1 MSSSSSSS
9 SSSSLATDS
18 PAPGSSYLAQE
29 IASQP
34 DEVERF
40 IERHLPQ
47 MRRMA
52 DALPACSY
60 ALVAAR
66 GSSDHAATYA
76 RYVWGALAGLPVAP
90 AAPSLHTLYKTPPR
104 MAGALV
110 VGISQSGQSPDVV
123 SVVEEGRKQGRPTIA
138 FTNDETSPL
147 AQHADFVFK
156 LCETPEHAIAATKTY
171 TTQLTG
177 VALLGATLG
186 RSEAHIEELRRL
198 PAAMRQVLAGAREGA
213 QLAGSAMTDVTSFLT
228 IARGINLCTA
238 DELGL
243 KLREL
248 LCLPTHGW
256 SAADFRHGSIAMI
269 VRGTPVLL
277 VMPSG
282 VGFDDLQKLAVEV
295 TDRGAAITVI
305 SDDPAAAPMARNR
318 VPLAVAVSE
327 WLSPLTT
334 VLAGQLLA
342 LEMVKARGLNPD
354 RPAGLG
360 AKVVKTV

>member
-1 MSSSSSSS
+1 MSTSS
-9 SSSSLATDS
+9 ATASDS
-18 PAPGSSYLAQE
+18 PPPGSSYLAQE

-52 DALPACSY
+52 DALPPCSY

-104 MAGALV
+104 MQGALV

-123 SVVEEGRKQGRPTIA
+123 SVVEEGRKQGRPTVA

-147 AQHADFVFK
+147 AQHADYVFK
-156 LCETPEHAIAATKTY
+156 LCETAEHAIAATKTY

-198 PAAMRQVLAGAREGA
+198 PAAMRLVLAGAREGA

-305 SDDPAAAPMARNR
+305 SDDPAAAPMARHR
-318 VPLAVAVSE
+318 VPLAVTVSE

-334 VLAGQLLA
+334 VAAGQLLA

-360 AKVVKTV
+360 AKVVRTV

>member
-1 MSSSSSSS
+1 MSSPAVPPSSSSPQR
-9 SSSSLATDS
+9 A
-18 PAPGSSYLAQE
+18 SYLAQE

-40 IERHLPQ
+40 IERHLPE
-47 MRRMA
+47 MRRLA
-52 DALPACSY
+52 STLPPCSY
-60 ALVAAR
+60 VLCAAR

-76 RYVWGALAGLPVAP
+76 RYVWGGLAGLPVAS
-90 AAPSLHTLYKTPPR
+90 AAPSLHTLYKTPPK
-104 MAGALV
+104 MQGALV

-123 SVVEEGRKQGRPTIA
+123 SVIEEGRRQGRPTVA

-147 AQHADFVFK
+147 ARHADFVFK

-171 TTQLTG
+171 TTQLAG
-177 VALLGATLG
+177 VALLGAALG
-186 RSEAHIEELRRL
+186 RSEPHIEELRRL
-198 PAAMRQVLAGAREGA
+198 PAAMRQVLAGVQDAA
-213 QLAGSAMTDVTSFLT
+213 LQAGSGLTDVTSFLT
-228 IARGINLCTA
+228 LARGINLCTA

-295 TDRGAAITVI
+295 TERGASITVI
-305 SDDPAAAPMARNR
+305 SDDPAAAPMARHR
-318 VPLAVAVSE
+318 LSLAVAVPE

-360 AKVVKTV
+360 AKVVKTI

>member
-1 MSSSSSSS
+1 VNVPAVGGPWYGTAEPMSSTPSSF
-9 SSSSLATDS
+9 
-18 PAPGSSYLAQE
+18 LAQE

-40 IERHLPQ
+40 LDRHLPEMQ
-47 MRRMA
+47 RMA
-52 DALPACSY
+52 GALPACSY

-104 MAGALV
+104 MEGALV

-123 SVVEEGRKQGRPTIA
+123 SVVEEGRRQGRPTVA
-138 FTNDETSPL
+138 FTNDPGSPL
-147 AQHADFVFK
+147 AAASDYVFK

-171 TTQLTG
+171 TTQLAG

-186 RSEAHIEELRRL
+186 RSQAQLDELRRL
-198 PAAMRQVLAGAREGA
+198 PAAMRKVLAGAAAAAAACATA
-213 QLAGSAMTDVTSFLT
+213 QKDVTSFLT
-228 IARGINLCTA
+228 LARGINLCTA

-269 VRGTPVLL
+269 VRGTPILL

-282 VGFDDLQKLAVEV
+282 AGFADMQKLAVEV
-295 TDRGAAITVI
+295 TERGAVLTVI
-305 SDDPAAAPMARNR
+305 GDDPSAAPMARHR
-318 VPLAVAVSE
+318 LPLAEAVPE

-334 VLAGQLLA
+334 VLAGQLFA
-342 LEMVKARGLNPD
+342 LEMVRARGLNPD
-354 RPAGLG
+354 RPAGL
-360 AKVVKTV
+360 AEKVVRTV

>member
-1 MSSSSSSS
+1 MTKPSDSF
-9 SSSSLATDS
+9 LAR
-18 PAPGSSYLAQE
+18 E

-34 DEVERF
+34 DEVESF
-40 IERHLPQ
+40 IDRHLPD
-47 MRRMA
+47 MRRA
-52 DALPACSY
+52 SAALPKCNF

-76 RYVWGALAGLPVAP
+76 RYVWGALCGLPVAS
-90 AAPSLHTLYKTPPR
+90 AAPSLHTLYQTPPR
-104 MAGALV
+104 MDGALV

-123 SVVEEGRKQGRPTIA
+123 SVVEEGKRQGRPTIA
-138 FTNDETSPL
+138 FTNDPDSPL
-147 AQHADFVFK
+147 ARASDHVFK

-171 TTQLTG
+171 TTQLAG

-186 RSEAHIEELRRL
+186 GNEARLDELKRL
-198 PAAMRQVLAGAREGA
+198 PAAMRAVLAGAADPAKTAATADMG
-213 QLAGSAMTDVTSFLT
+213 VTSYLT
-228 IARGINLCTA
+228 LARGINLCTA

-269 VRGTPVLL
+269 VKGTPILL
-277 VMPSG
+277 IMPG
-282 VGFDDLQKLAVEV
+282 GAGFADMQRLAGEV
-295 TDRGAAITVI
+295 TERGAVLTVI
-305 SDDPAAAPMARNR
+305 SDDANAAPMARHR
-318 VPLAVAVSE
+318 LPLAASVPE

-334 VLAGQLLA
+334 VLPGQLFA
-342 LEMVKARGLNPD
+342 LEMVLARGLDPD

>member
-1 MSSSSSSS
+1 MQR
-9 SSSSLATDS
+9 LATS
-18 PAPGSSYLAQE
+18 
-29 IASQP
+29 
-34 DEVERF
+34 
-40 IERHLPQ
+40 
-47 MRRMA
+47 
-52 DALPACSY
+52 LPACSY

-104 MAGALV
+104 MTGALV

-123 SVVEEGRKQGRPTIA
+123 SVVAEGRAQGRPTVA

-147 AQHADFVFK
+147 AQHADYVFK

-171 TTQLTG
+171 TTQLAG
-177 VALLGATLG
+177 VALLGAALG
-186 RSEAHIEELRRL
+186 RSQAHLEDLRRL
-198 PAAMRQVLAGAREGA
+198 PEAMRKVLAGAQAACHQAGA
-213 QLAGSAMTDVTSFLT
+213 ATTDVTSFLT
-228 IARGINLCTA
+228 LARGINLCTA

-282 VGFDDLQKLAVEV
+282 AGFADLQQLAIEV
-295 TDRGAAITVI
+295 TERGAVITVI
-305 SDDPAAAPMARNR
+305 SDDPAAAPMARHR
-318 VPLAVAVSE
+318 LPLAATVPE
-327 WLSPLTT
+327 WLSPLTS
-334 VLAGQLLA
+334 VLVGQLLA
-342 LEMVKARGLNPD
+342 LEMVLARGLNPD

-360 AKVVKTV
+360 AKVVKTT